1 MNTRHVR
8 QLIVYSVFLLLGL
21 AAGAIIQKSLGIGN
35 ILRAIGIPYPTT
47 TYSPGTTAL
56 PAVEVPLPDR
66 GQMSLFIL
74 AGQSNMVGWAPLPE
88 VQEIEERIY
97 LFGNDYRWRLASE
110 PVDSA
115 YNQVDQVSLD
125 RIAHFGPSMAFALAS
140 LDRDPQ
146 IVIGL
151 IPCAKN
157 SSVIGQW
164 QRDLSDQTLYGSCLK
179 RARAASP
186 MGQISGILFFQGETD
201 ALDPVL
207 YPGPERNPSDWS
219 RLFTAFVTDFRQ
231 DLNDPDLPVIF
242 AKLGSNSAPEAF
254 INWDVVT
261 EQQSSIQLPMT
272 AMITTDDLPQLDGLH
287 FTAESYRIVGQR
299 FAKAYWDLVQLQ
311 NSSQ

>member
-1 MNTRHVR
+1 
-8 QLIVYSVFLLLGL
+8 
-21 AAGAIIQKSLGIGN
+21 
-35 ILRAIGIPYPTT
+35 
-47 TYSPGTTAL
+47 
-56 PAVEVPLPDR
+56 
-66 GQMSLFIL
+66 
-74 AGQSNMVGWAPLPE
+74 MVGWAPLPE
-88 VQEIEERIY
+88 VQEIKERIY

-140 LDRDPQ
+140 LDLDPQ

-219 RLFTAFVTDFRQ
+219 RLFTAFVSDFRQ
-231 DLNDPDLPVIF
+231 DLNEPDLPVVF
-242 AKLGSNSAPEAF
+242 AQLSSNTAPQAYT
-254 INWDVVT
+254 NWDIVT
-261 EQQSSIQLPMT
+261 KQQASIQLPMT
-272 AMITTDDLPQLDGLH
+272 AMITTDDLPRQDGLH
-287 FTAESYRIVGQR
+287 FTVESYRIIGQR
-299 FAKAYWDLVQLQ
+299 FAQAYSDLVQLQ
-311 NSSQ
+311 NSSK